1 MYEFVQKL
9 AKKKRN
15 QVGISTQ
22 TNILWL
28 TIVAAARHPP
38 TYQPPPALL
47 YAHFIYRTIR
57 LPSKN

>member
-38 TYQPPPALL
+38 TYQPPPSCMPIL
-47 YAHFIYRTIR
+47 FIVQ
-57 LPSKN
+57 